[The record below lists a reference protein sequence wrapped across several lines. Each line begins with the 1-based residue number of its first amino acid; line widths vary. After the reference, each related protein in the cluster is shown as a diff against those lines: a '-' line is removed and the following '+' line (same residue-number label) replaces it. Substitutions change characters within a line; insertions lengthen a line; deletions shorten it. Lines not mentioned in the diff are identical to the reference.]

1 MCLRA
6 LLIAAFLVTSSCASV
21 QRSPSCVP
29 NASNDIEND
38 ELACGGKPDPARF
51 FRRPHHR
58 DLDP

>member
-29 NASNDIEND
+29 SATGDFEDDDS
-38 ELACGGKPDPARF
+38 ACEKRPDPTRF

-58 DLDP
+58 DVDR